1 MSRIAVM
8 GSAFNPPS
16 LGHKDVV
23 EQALKQCDQVWL
35 VPAFRHAWG
44 KKMAAYQQRCEMV
57 DLFVQDIA
65 DPRVSLCA
73 IEHEIASD
81 KPVYSFDLL
90 AALQTRIQPDD
101 QLLLVIGPDNAAA
114 FDKFYRASDIRQRW
128 QLLVVKERISV
139 RSTKIRTA
147 LQQHKSITAM
157 TTPGVAAFLT
167 AHPVY
172 GSASL

>member
-23 EQALKQCDQVWL
+23 EQALKHCDQVWL

-44 KKMAAYQQRCEMV
+44 KSMAPYPQRCEMV
-57 DLFVQDIA
+57 KQFVEDIA

-90 AALQTRIQPDD
+90 AELQTRIQPDD

-147 LQQHKSITAM
+147 LQQHQSITGM
-157 TTPGVAAFLT
+157 TTPRVADFLAT
-167 AHPVY
+167 HPVY
-172 GSASL
+172 SGATL